1 MDRVSYKRGEEEKVR
16 AKGKVA
22 PPKGR
27 KRRQRRKERKRREER
42 KERKTKRRKER
53 KERKRRSRRK
63 KMRRKKGEELEE
75 ITWKYEIFAKNAVG
89 KYISPQIR
97 LISSGSGRC
106 TEASSAPSTT
116 RARKN
121 VVAQPQS

>member
-1 MDRVSYKRGEEEKVR
+1 MNYKRGEEQKVR

-27 KRRQRRKERKRREER
+27 KRRQRRKERKERKRR
-42 KERKTKRRKER
+42 KERKTTRR

-63 KMRRKKGEELEE
+63 KRRRKKGDELEE

-89 KYISPQIR
+89 KYVSPQIR

-106 TEASSAPSTT
+106 TEASSALSTT

-121 VVAQPQS
+121 VVAHPQS